1 MKIKIELF
9 SVYREAIGEKEIEI
23 EIKDDAKIK
32 DIIQFLTKKYPS
44 IRKFIGYAIFSI
56 NHEYADENRSV
67 KEGDEIAIFPPIG
80 GG

>member
-32 DIIQFLTKKYPS
+32 DIIQFLTKNILP
-44 IRKFIGYAIFSI
+44 
-56 NHEYADENRSV
+56 
-67 KEGDEIAIFPPIG
+67 
-80 GG
+80 

>member
-9 SVYREAIGEKEIEI
+9 SVYREAIGEKEI

-67 KEGDEIAIFPPIG
+67 KGGDEIAIFPPIG
-80 GG
+80 GS